1 MKGPKTLGSD
11 DICQKITL
19 TELLKD
25 ERDRA
30 IKFKNQISDTK
41 VSMTYYT
48 KRKMS
53 NYELSRREFLIKTC
67 QLDISSNALENN
79 KKFMHIFVETTQIS
93 QLEEARAQNKYQKQ
107 MLANVSHEFRT
118 PLNAMS
124 MSLVLLKNSIKGP
137 DQKFLKIANSS

>member
-1 MKGPKTLGSD
+1 MKGPKTPGSN

-19 TELLKD
+19 TELLKG